1 MTLKLEKIPGYSG
14 PKGPVVLVV
23 MDGVGLGKYEEGDF
37 VRAAW
42 KPNLDWLMANCPH
55 TTLKAHGTSVGMPSD
70 DDMGNSEIGHN
81 AIGCGRVFDQGA
93 SLVAKAVA
101 SGALYQGETWKKLI
115 ANVKDHSSTLHFIGL
130 FSDGNVHAHID
141 HLKGMLAQAKQE
153 GVKRARI
160 HPLLD
165 GRDVPPT
172 SALDYILP
180 FEQFLADL
188 NAGGGVDYAIAS
200 GGGRMKVTMD
210 RYEAD
215 WRIVER
221 GWKTHVLGEGT
232 LYPSA
237 QAAIEDLRAKSPGV
251 LDQDLPPFV
260 IGRDGQPLGPI
271 RDHDSVILYNFRGD
285 RAIEL
290 TRAFEEDDFPPFDRQ
305 RRPQVLFAGMMQY
318 DGDAGIPRNFLVPSR
333 HHPHPG

>member
-42 KPNLDWLMANCPH
+42 KPNLDWLMANCHH

-141 HLKGMLAQAKQE
+141 HLKGMLAQAKKE

-160 HPLLD
+160 HPL
-165 GRDVPPT
+165 
-172 SALDYILP
+172 
-180 FEQFLADL
+180 
-188 NAGGGVDYAIAS
+188 
-200 GGGRMKVTMD
+200 
-210 RYEAD
+210 
-215 WRIVER
+215 
-221 GWKTHVLGEGT
+221 
-232 LYPSA
+232 
-237 QAAIEDLRAKSPGV
+237 
-251 LDQDLPPFV
+251 
-260 IGRDGQPLGPI
+260 
-271 RDHDSVILYNFRGD
+271 
-285 RAIEL
+285 
-290 TRAFEEDDFPPFDRQ
+290 
-305 RRPQVLFAGMMQY
+305 
-318 DGDAGIPRNFLVPSR
+318 
-333 HHPHPG
+333 